1 MSRLPAALIVVAVV
15 MVSALAAVP
24 APATSSG
31 YDDIAEAGE
40 HAAAVEALAALDIL
54 VGTECASKRFCPAD
68 PLSRWVMAVWLVRVV
83 HGAEPP
89 VDDSGTFADVG
100 EDVWW
105 VGYVEKLAELGIT
118 RGCDLNPARYCP
130 DQPVTRAQMA
140 SFLTRAFEL
149 EPAEPAGFTDT
160 VGNIHA
166 DRIDALAAV
175 NSTVGCASDPAR
187 YCPTRPVT
195 RAEMASFLARALN
208 LVPRAEVIE
217 VPEVEVVKKPEEV
230 GDLHLVSQYTTYHNC
245 CAPRVN
251 NIHLFADM
259 VDEAV
264 VSPGGTFSL
273 NRRVGQRTVE
283 KGFVE
288 GGSLFDGYLT
298 VSVGGGVSQF
308 VTTFYNAVFW
318 GGYEDV
324 FHLPH
329 SSYFHRYPEG
339 IEATINWPDLDL
351 VFRNDSSADVLIRT
365 EYTDTSITVKFFGD
379 NDGRTVV
386 GEWRDG
392 AGRLEVVF
400 EGGPQ
405 ARVVTAQISERTNIK
420 EPPET
425 WYIPNSR
432 LTVSGRSQVQSASE
446 GWETRITRTINQE
459 GREDAHE
466 WDVKYRPRRGIFEV
480 HPCVLSN
487 SCPNPS
493 G

>member
-31 YDDIAEAGE
+31 YDDVAEAGE
-40 HAAAVEALAALDIL
+40 HAVAVEALAALGIL
-54 VGTECASKRFCPAD
+54 VGTECASERFCPAD
-68 PLSRWVMAVWLVRVV
+68 PLSRWVIAVWLVRVV
-83 HGAEPP
+83 HGAETP
-89 VDDSGTFADVG
+89 VDDSRTFADVG

-140 SFLTRAFEL
+140 SFLTRAFEF

-160 VGNIHA
+160 VGNVHA
-166 DRIDALAAV
+166 DSIDALSAA
-175 NSTVGCASDPAR
+175 NITVGCASHPAR

-195 RAEMASFLARALN
+195 RAEMATFLARAMN
-208 LVPRAEVIE
+208 LVPRAEAIE
-217 VPEVEVVKKPEEV
+217 EVEEGTKEV
-230 GDLHLVSQYTTYHNC
+230 EQLGDLHLVSQYTTYHNC
-245 CAPRVN
+245 CAPRVT

-259 VDEAV
+259 VDGV
-264 VSPGGTFSL
+264 VVPPAGTFSL
-273 NRRVGQRTVE
+273 NRHVGQRTVE
-283 KGFVE
+283 KGFVAA
-288 GGSLFDGYLT
+288 GSLFDGYLAA
-298 VSVGGGVSQF
+298 SVGGGVSQF
-308 VTTFYNAVFW
+308 ATTFYNAVFW
-318 GGYEDV
+318 GGYQDV

-365 EYTDTSITVKFFGD
+365 KYTDTSITVKFFGD

-386 GEWRDG
+386 GEWQNR

-420 EPPET
+420 EPPDT
-425 WYIPNSR
+425 WYIPNPR
-432 LTVSGRSQVQSASE
+432 LTVSGRSRVQSASE
-446 GWETRITRTINQE
+446 GWETRVTRTINQAE
-459 GREDAHE
+459 EEDTHE
-466 WDVKYRPRRGIFEV
+466 WDVKYRPRRGIFAV